1 MWDQRPPPIKPL
13 PVILSLVQIPSRR
26 VTIVGM
32 VLLFTTGGK
41 SSSRRRRSA
50 IAMIVSSAEVE
61 ISWVY
66 RPSEVVVVLFV
77 LKLHGARVGERGSV
91 HGEGVGA
98 LFVRALRQM
107 EERRRR
113 RILRFSNGPLEDLA
127 RTHLGLPR
135 HPAGPSPTRLR

>member
-1 MWDQRPPPIKPL
+1 
-13 PVILSLVQIPSRR
+13 
-26 VTIVGM
+26 
-32 VLLFTTGGK
+32 
-41 SSSRRRRSA
+41 
-50 IAMIVSSAEVE
+50 MIVSSAEVE

-91 HGEGVGA
+91 HGDGVGA

-113 RILRFSNGPLEDLA
+113 RIRGPKISRKWRRRTSAPLA
-127 RTHLGLPR
+127 T
-135 HPAGPSPTRLR
+135 PSGDPPQHASVTVPHQA